1 MTTGRTLI
9 ADFLRARREQIQP
22 DDVGLPR
29 DPHRRVPGLRREEV
43 ADLAGISA
51 EYYVRLEQGRDHQ
64 PSDQVLA
71 ALGRALLLDDDAF
84 SYLKRIARES
94 PALRAVPQPP
104 PRISPS
110 VLQLLAQWSH
120 TPAYVSDRNHDVMA
134 ANASA
139 RALAPGYLDV
149 GSNLLLG
156 VFGDTVADEKVG
168 DWDVAARSL
177 VDSLRFHGDPSDPR
191 LQEIVGTLSVRNR
204 DFRRMWAHHN
214 PRPQVSGV
222 TPSYVAQ
229 LGWVDFNWQTL
240 EVPGQRGLFL
250 TTFFGTPGSR
260 AAAAIAYLAAT
271 VRADPAPLAAQAFEA
286 PAAAISRDI
295 AS

>member
-1 MTTGRTLI
+1 MTTGRTLV
-9 ADFLRARREQIQP
+9 ADFLRARRELVQP
-22 DDVGLPR
+22 DEVGLPR

-43 ADLAGISA
+43 AELAGISA

-71 ALGRALLLDDDAF
+71 ALARALRLDDDAF
-84 SYLKRIARES
+84 SYLKRVARES
-94 PALRAVPQPP
+94 PVLRAVPTLPP
-104 PRISPS
+104 LVSPS

-120 TPAYVSDRNHDVMA
+120 TPAYVSDRNHDVLA

-139 RALAPGYLDV
+139 RALAPGYLEA

-156 VFGDTVADEKVG
+156 VFAETDPDERVD
-168 DWDVAARSL
+168 DWNIAARSL

-191 LQEIVGTLSVRNR
+191 LQEIVGSLSVRNR

-222 TPSYVAQ
+222 TPSHVAQ
-229 LGWVDFNWQTL
+229 LGWVEFNWQTL

-271 VRADPAPLAAQAFEA
+271 VRADSTAPSVQALDV
-286 PAAAISRDI
+286 PAASINRDI